1 MLFLCFKQATDIFFN
16 WEKKIVL
23 NTKFLTLTL
32 NICDVIKK
40 LIAHYII
47 ARMPV

>member
-16 WEKKIVL
+16 WEKIVP
-23 NTKFLTLTL
+23 NAKFLTLTL

-40 LIAHYII
+40 LILHYII

>member
-23 NTKFLTLTL
+23 NAKFLTLIL